1 MLKYIYIAFS
11 FIFLTTATSCGISKT
26 GNTSSEIRSQNSVHD
41 LANFRQSIAGKWYGS
56 CVVST
61 SAEPSSTMIIM
72 EFKANQVSYAKQTFN
87 DLNCQFPRR
96 MTRYTGS
103 TRPTAYSKNISG
115 QAYIVELIYNKFFL
129 NEFESEIIEAN
140 NDMKLCGFSDW
151 SVGREKQLT
160 GNMTD
165 CGIAVRAENAVMKSS
180 FTPTI
185 SVANGVL
192 RYYDSDSKNSLSFI
206 GQQ

>member
-1 MLKYIYIAFS
+1 MLKYIYIALALA
-11 FIFLTTATSCGISKT
+11 FITTATSCGLSKT
-26 GNTSSEIRSQNSVHD
+26 ANTSSEMLAQKSAND
-41 LANFRQSIAGKWYGS
+41 LTNFRQSIAGKWRGS
-56 CVVST
+56 CVPST

-87 DLNCQFPRR
+87 DLNCQYPRR

-103 TRPTAYSKNISG
+103 TRPTAYSKNISV
-115 QAYIVELIYNKFFL
+115 QAYIVELIYNKFYL
-129 NEFESEIIEAN
+129 TEFESEIIEAN
-140 NDMKLCGFSDW
+140 NDMMLCGFSDW
-151 SVGREKQLT
+151 TVGGEKQLAGKMT
-160 GNMTD
+160 G
-165 CGIAVRAENAVMKSS
+165 CGIAIRAENAMMKSS

-185 SVANGVL
+185 SVSNGVL